1 MERYAI
7 INVSGLQFKVVPDA
21 VVRVPKLASEVGQ
34 EIGLSNVLLFS
45 DGRTVEVGTPYLE
58 GKEIRAEIIRHG
70 RGKKIIVFKKKR
82 RKDYQRKNGHR
93 QQFTEIRIRNF
104 PA

>member
-21 VVRVPKLASEVGQ
+21 VVRVPKLAS
-34 EIGLSNVLLFS
+34 
-45 DGRTVEVGTPYLE
+45 EVGTPYLE